1 MVKITFRL
9 SIHEITRGTNALNK
23 RINQQ
28 PRPLLFNLFN
38 DLPRNVLQK
47 ISKKKSKK
55 KNFGIFE
62 KLLKS
67 RLGHVA
73 SFLPSPLLQIEKTN
87 RISAIFYSCSK
98 RKGRRGLFC
107 LSPLLFAEAVLSRIV
122 LPLLIILSPTVKIY
136 YSNYGFY

>member
-1 MVKITFRL
+1 MKSREEQMRSTNESTNSRVLYF
-9 SIHEITRGTNALNK
+9 SIFSMICLGMFFK
-23 RINQQ
+23 KFQKKNQKN
-28 PRPLLFNLFN
+28 F
-38 DLPRNVLQK
+38 
-47 ISKKKSKK
+47 KKKFK
-55 KNFGIFE
+55 KNFFDIFE

-73 SFLPSPLLQIEKTN
+73 SLLPSPLLQIEKTN